1 MTGTGSKG
9 LRVTSRENRCAKAL
23 PFFQGEYMKI
33 ILLSILISGC
43 AQEPITLA
51 DPIAESHQQV
61 NSREASLTE
70 SGESLDRTIIM
81 MEQMIVDLDRM
92 NRNADAIFRAVT
104 DCKSDYECQSLKEE
118 YIRQY
123 EENK

>member
-1 MTGTGSKG
+1 
-9 LRVTSRENRCAKAL
+9 
-23 PFFQGEYMKI
+23 MKI

-43 AQEPITLA
+43 AHESDSFEEAIPK
-51 DPIAESHQQV
+51 SHQQEDDA
-61 NSREASLTE
+61 RLTE
-70 SGESLDRTIIM
+70 SGKSLDRTLAM

-92 NRNADAIFRAVT
+92 NRNGDAIFRAVT

-123 EENK
+123 EENKQ